1 MCRPK
6 NLQLAI
12 MYSVFGCSNV
22 HNTVQVDLPLNNN
35 LFSLLPHKAARSF
48 SSAESVNW
56 NNFISSVGTLIFI
69 CLPAFVSVMT
79 SFFPS
84 DFIKVSPYRV

>member
-6 NLQLAI
+6 TLQLAI
-12 MYSVFGCSNV
+12 MYSVFGFSNV

-35 LFSLLPHKAARSF
+35 LFSLSPHKATRSF

-56 NNFISSVGTLIFI
+56 NSMIACVGTLIFI
-69 CLPAFVSVMT
+69 CLPALMVCACDDLIFSLRL
-79 SFFPS
+79 
-84 DFIKVSPYRV
+84 Y